1 MKKNT
6 ITTMKTQKV
15 RAERSKVKKIAA
27 KQKLTI
33 GMDLGDINSNYC
45 VLNEAAEVVRRD
57 QVATNKNGMTQRFG
71 KMAACLIVIEVGT
84 HSAWVSRLLASFGHE
99 IIVANPRYVKLIGE
113 SQRKNDRRDAET
125 LARLGRADRTLLRPI
140 QHRGEEAQRDLAK
153 IRARAAMVEART
165 SMMSCVRGLV
175 KSGGERLPGR
185 DASQVDESL
194 ADGLSEEWQA
204 VAKPV
209 LRCVAAMNKEIWECE
224 KEIEKIAKKYPEVEL
239 LKQVYGVGT
248 LIAVTF
254 VLTMEDPNRFER
266 SRDVGPYLGLV
277 PGQRDS
283 GKSQPQLRIS
293 KSGDKLLRT
302 LLVQGA
308 HCILR
313 KGAPDSDLRDWGL
326 AKQQHGGKKG
336 KGRAI
341 VGVARKL
348 AVLLHHLWLTGE
360 VYEPLYNRNL
370 AEAKKAA

>member
-1 MKKNT
+1 
-6 ITTMKTQKV
+6 
-15 RAERSKVKKIAA
+15 
-27 KQKLTI
+27 
-33 GMDLGDINSNYC
+33 
-45 VLNEAAEVVRRD
+45 
-57 QVATNKNGMTQRFG
+57 
-71 KMAACLIVIEVGT
+71 
-84 HSAWVSRLLASFGHE
+84 
-99 IIVANPRYVKLIGE
+99 
-113 SQRKNDRRDAET
+113 
-125 LARLGRADRTLLRPI
+125 
-140 QHRGEEAQRDLAK
+140 
-153 IRARAAMVEART
+153 MVEART
-165 SMMSCVRGLV
+165 WMMSCVRGLV

-209 LRCVAAMNKEIWECE
+209 LRVVAAMNKVIWECE

-239 LKQVYGVGT
+239 LKQVHGVGT
-248 LIAVTF
+248 LIALTF
-254 VLTMEDPNRFER
+254 VLTVEDPNRFER

-283 GKSQPQLRIS
+283 GKSRPQLRIS

-313 KGAPDSDLRDWGL
+313 KGAKESDLRDWGL
-326 AKQQHGGKKG
+326 AKRQHGGKKG